1 MNTTNPST
9 WWWCALYCY
18 FSFCHVS
25 CQIDLRTKCTKI
37 KTDNRYPA
45 SAVKMD
51 GSIWVPQHCAR
62 IMFFHLSIYLSRP
75 GVGASKTFQT
85 IDDEQPTLWSGTT
98 THPYGDV
105 TALKVPSQ
113 YEFTAA
119 LSSALVSKAV
129 PADTGLKL
137 LAAAAMRNR
146 KEKRGCLER
155 CIVIFVVFC
164 WMLYSCK

>member
-1 MNTTNPST
+1 MRFV
-9 WWWCALYCY
+9 LLLLL
-18 FSFCHVS
+18 S
-25 CQIDLRTKCTKI
+25 CQLSDRLKCTKI

-45 SAVKMD
+45 SAVNMH
-51 GSIWVPQHCAR
+51 GLIWVPQHCAR
-62 IMFFHLSIYLSRP
+62 IMFCHLSISVDLGLGHRTHSTCLYGMSGILP
-75 GVGASKTFQT
+75 LLPKT
-85 IDDEQPTLWSGTT
+85 IDDEQPTRWSGTT

-119 LSSALVSKAV
+119 LRSLLDAKAV

-137 LAAAAMRNR
+137 LAAAMRNR